1 VCCCARTLLLPNRP
15 ALRWADAAPTQGHTD
30 QLRAVLLDVVDA
42 QRDILLAPN
51 VGRSR
56 HLLTPGGAPH
66 ALRCGACLHHD

>member
-1 VCCCARTLLLPNRP
+1 MLLLSNWA
-15 ALRWADAAPTQGHTD
+15 ALRWADTAPAQGHTD

-56 HLLTPGGAPH
+56 HLLTPGGAPR
-66 ALRCGACLHHD
+66 ALCCGACLHHN